1 MPPGSRTRTFDTVAA
16 GYPPTVQ
23 ALARA
28 TRALVLELVP
38 NADVQV
44 DPAGPYV
51 AFGYGTGYKAIVCA
65 ISFNKTGV
73 KLALTRGA
81 SLPDPDHLLEGAGK
95 VHRHIVI
102 KTPADVDRAGVR
114 KLVRA
119 ALAAWKA
126 QA

>member
-1 MPPGSRTRTFDTVAA
+1 MPSGTRTRTFATVAE
-16 GYPPTVQ
+16 GYPPAVQ

-38 NADVQV
+38 DADESV
-44 DPAGPYV
+44 DPAGPYIGY
-51 AFGYGTGYKAIVCA
+51 GYGTGYKSLVCV
-65 ISFNKTGV
+65 ISLSKTGV

-95 VHRHIVI
+95 VHRHILI
-102 KTPADVDRAGVR
+102 KTPADVVRAGVR

-126 QA
+126 QP